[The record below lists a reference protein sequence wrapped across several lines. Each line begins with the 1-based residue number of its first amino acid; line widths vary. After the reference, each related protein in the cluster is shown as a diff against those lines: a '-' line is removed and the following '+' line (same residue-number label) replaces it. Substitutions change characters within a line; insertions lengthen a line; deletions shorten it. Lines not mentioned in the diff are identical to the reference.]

1 MAKLSIR
8 HPNELSEIDFENLRG
23 TTLMET
29 LVRNR
34 MEITLVEPLMLSSM
48 VASQD
53 SAYAFIHTWLTENCK
68 SNFYIDAPDD
78 LIFMIYIENE
88 CELLAC
94 KMAFEQEEIPDQPL
108 PPKKPK
114 SSSVGNAVI
123 SLGNMGWSSQGNGSP
138 GGGGGSG
145 MVLYPH
151 DPFLRSSNGSREDH
165 KRNKRQN
172 DAIREAILSKI
183 RK

>member
-114 SSSVGNAVI
+114 SSSVGNAV
-123 SLGNMGWSSQGNGSP
+123 NGSP

-165 KRNKRQN
+165 KRNKRKN